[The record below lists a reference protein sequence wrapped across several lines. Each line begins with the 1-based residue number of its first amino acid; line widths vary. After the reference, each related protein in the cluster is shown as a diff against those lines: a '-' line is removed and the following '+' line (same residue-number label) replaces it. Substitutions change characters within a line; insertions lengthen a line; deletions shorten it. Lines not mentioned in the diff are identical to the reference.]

1 MKIEILG
8 PGCPRC
14 HETERRVMNALAKA
28 GIDAEVT
35 HVYDLRE
42 IARRKVM
49 FTPAVAVDGEVKISG
64 KVPTEDEVL
73 KALGA
78 GK

>member
-1 MKIEILG
+1 
-8 PGCPRC
+8 
-14 HETERRVMNALAKA
+14 MNALAKA